1 MRCLSRF
8 FGEIALD
15 PVRLLTDHP
24 VLSRKPDI
32 SVVMPCFNAGG
43 TVGRAIASIQA
54 QTHRDWE
61 LIAIDDGS
69 TDCSAEIL
77 AAYAAGDPRIRWLQ
91 RPHEGVVAA
100 SNHGLSLAAGALIAR
115 MDADDV
121 SLPQRLEHQAQALA
135 DRPELGA
142 VSCLTRFA
150 GDGQRAAG
158 YAHHVAWTN
167 QCVTPDEIALNR
179 FIDLPLPHPTLMFR
193 RSLMETAGVYQQG
206 DFPEDYELILRWVSH
221 GTKIGKVNEVLF
233 DWHDPPGRLSR
244 SDPRY
249 AMEAFHRSKAPYLTK
264 AIAAS
269 GCGGRELWIW
279 GAGRPARKC
288 ARPLE
293 AAWKPASGFIDID
306 PRKIGRRIQ
315 GRPVVSADALP
326 AAERAVIVSYV
337 GTRGAR
343 EVIRTELNRAGR
355 VEGVDF
361 WIAA

>member
-1 MRCLSRF
+1 
-8 FGEIALD
+8 
-15 PVRLLTDHP
+15 
-24 VLSRKPDI
+24 
-32 SVVMPCFNAGG
+32 MPCFNASG
-43 TVGRAIASIQA
+43 TVARAIASIQT

-61 LIAIDDGS
+61 LIIIDDGS
-69 TDCSAEIL
+69 TDGSAEIIAAL
-77 AAYAAGDPRIRWLQ
+77 AASDPRVRSVR
-91 RPHEGVVAA
+91 RPHEGVVGA
-100 SNHGLSLAAGALIAR
+100 SNHGLSLASGTFISR

-121 SLPQRLEHQAQALA
+121 SLPLRMERQAHALNTCP
-135 DRPELGA
+135 DLGA

-150 GDGQRAAG
+150 GDGERAAG

-167 QCVTPDEIALNR
+167 QCVTPETIALNR
-179 FIDLPLPHPTLMFR
+179 FIDLPLPHPTLMYR

-206 DFPEDYELILRWVSH
+206 DFPEDYELVLRWISH
-221 GTKIGKVNEVLF
+221 GTKIGKVDEVLF
-233 DWHDPPGRLSR
+233 DWHDPSGRLSR

-249 AMEAFHRSKAPYLTK
+249 AMDAFHQCKAPYLAQ

-269 GCGGRELWIW
+269 GCGDRELWIW

-293 AAWKPASGFIDID
+293 VAWKPASGFIDID
-306 PRKIGRRIQ
+306 PRKIGQQIQ
-315 GRPVVSADALP
+315 GRPVVSADHLP
-326 AAERAVIVSYV
+326 PAERAVIVSYV

-343 EVIRTELNRAGR
+343 DVIRADLKRAGR